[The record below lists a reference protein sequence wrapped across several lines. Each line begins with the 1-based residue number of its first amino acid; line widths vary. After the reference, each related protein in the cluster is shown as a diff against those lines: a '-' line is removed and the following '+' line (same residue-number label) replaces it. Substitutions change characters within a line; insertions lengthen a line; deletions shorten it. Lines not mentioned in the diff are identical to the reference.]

1 MIHIVSIS
9 KFTLNKQCKF
19 SSCVSKNGIL
29 VFDGRS
35 VSIFRI
41 STDNSINP

>member
-1 MIHIVSIS
+1 MIHIVGTS

-29 VFDGRS
+29 AFDGRS
-35 VSIFRI
+35 VSIFRM